1 MTNGLAILGGYA
13 VLFALLTVLVVLV
26 LRGSGDDPDSDSG

>member
-13 VLFALLTVLVVLV
+13 VLGVMLSVLV
-26 LRGSGDDPDSDSG
+26 LILLTRRPGDTDGD

>member
-13 VLFALLTVLVVLV
+13 VLFVLLVVLVVLV
-26 LRGSGDDPDSDSG
+26 LRRSGDEPDSDSG